1 MRAHGPLGEVGE
13 SPPGRLRFGGDG
25 RASMAGMKLR
35 AEVLGLPAY
44 RFEAHDA
51 AVKLDQNE
59 APEDL
64 PDALRRAAI
73 ERLERRPWNR
83 YPELHPEGLAARLA
97 ERCAW
102 PVDGVAVAGGSN
114 VLIQAATIVA
124 GIGRGVA
131 TVRPTFSVYALQAR
145 LLGAT
150 LVEVPLGPGF
160 ALPIVAL
167 EEVLQSGEGVAF
179 VAAPM
184 APTGNAVAA
193 ADLDRL
199 AAAAGD
205 RWMLVVDEAYGEFA
219 DVDHDA
225 LAHAHANVVRLR
237 TLSKAFGLAGARLG
251 YALAHPEVA
260 VELRKALLPFSV
272 SALQV
277 AVAEAVLDAP
287 DVVTDRVARTVAE
300 RARLSEGLAAHAGI
314 EVFPSVA
321 NFVLLRV
328 ADAAATYR
336 GLLDR
341 GVLVRRQD
349 HLPGL
354 EGCLRVSVGTPAE
367 NDAFLEAID
376 AVATA
381 TPHRE
386 ELARA

>member
-1 MRAHGPLGEVGE
+1 
-13 SPPGRLRFGGDG
+13 
-25 RASMAGMKLR
+25 MAAMKLR
-35 AEVLGLPAY
+35 AEVRDLPAY

-64 PDALRRAAI
+64 PEALRRAAL
-73 ERLERRPWNR
+73 ERLAGQPWNR
-83 YPELHPEGLAARLA
+83 YPELHPQRLAAQFGARH
-97 ERCAW
+97 AW
-102 PVDGVAVAGGSN
+102 PADGVAVAGGSN

-124 GIGRGVA
+124 GIGRSVA

-160 ALPIVAL
+160 ALPTDAL
-167 EEVLQSGEGVAF
+167 VEVLQVGEGVAF
-179 VAAPM
+179 IAAPM
-184 APTGNAVAA
+184 APTGNGVAP
-193 ADLDRL
+193 ADLERL

-205 RWMLVVDEAYGEFA
+205 RWLLVVDEAYGEFA
-219 DVDHDA
+219 NVDHDA
-225 LAHAHANVVRLR
+225 LARAHPQVVRLR

-277 AVAEAVLDAP
+277 AVAEAVLAAP
-287 DVVTDRVARTVAE
+287 DVVAERVERTVAE
-300 RARLSEGLAAHAGI
+300 RERLSSALAARSDVQ
-314 EVFPSVA
+314 VFPSVA
-321 NFVLLRV
+321 NFVLVRV

-336 GLLDR
+336 GLLER

-354 EGCLRVSVGTPAE
+354 AGCLRVSIGAPAE
-367 NDAFLEAID
+367 NDAFLKAFD
-376 AVATA
+376 AVATS

-386 ELARA
+386 ELERA

>member
-1 MRAHGPLGEVGE
+1 
-13 SPPGRLRFGGDG
+13 
-25 RASMAGMKLR
+25 MAGMKLR

-59 APEDL
+59 APDDL
-64 PDALRRAAI
+64 PDALRSAAI
-73 ERLERRPWNR
+73 ERLERQPWHR
-83 YPELHPEGLAARLA
+83 YPELHPQGLAARLGA
-97 ERCAW
+97 RHDW
-102 PVDGVAVAGGSN
+102 PVEGVAVAAGSN

-124 GIGRGVA
+124 GIGRRVA
-131 TVRPTFSVYALQAR
+131 TVRPSFSVYALQAR

-160 ALPIVAL
+160 ALPTAAL
-167 EEVLQSGEGVAF
+167 EAVLRDGEGVAF

-184 APTGNAVAA
+184 APTGNGVAP
-193 ADLDRL
+193 ADLERL

-205 RWMLVVDEAYGEFA
+205 RWLLVVDEAYGEFA
-219 DVDHDA
+219 NVDHDA
-225 LAHAHANVVRLR
+225 LARAHPQVVRLR
-237 TLSKAFGLAGARLG
+237 TLSKAFGLAGVRLG

-287 DVVTDRVARTVAE
+287 DVVAERVERIVAE
-300 RARLSEGLAAHAGI
+300 RERLSVALAARADV

-321 NFVLLRV
+321 NFLLVRV
-328 ADAAATYR
+328 DDAAATYA
-336 GLLDR
+336 GLLAR

-354 EGCLRVSVGTPAE
+354 AGCLRVSVGAPAE
-367 NDAFLEAID
+367 NDAFLNAFD

-381 TPHRE
+381 TEHPE

>member
-1 MRAHGPLGEVGE
+1 
-13 SPPGRLRFGGDG
+13 
-25 RASMAGMKLR
+25 MAAMKLR

-64 PDALRRAAI
+64 PAALRQTAL
-73 ERLERRPWNR
+73 ERLERQPWNR
-83 YPELHPEGLAARLA
+83 YPELHPQGLAAQLGARH
-97 ERCAW
+97 AW
-102 PVDGVAVAGGSN
+102 PADGVAVAGGSN

-124 GIGRGVA
+124 GIGRRVA

-150 LVEVPLGPGF
+150 LLELPLGPGF
-160 ALPIVAL
+160 ALPTAEL
-167 EEVLQSGEGVAF
+167 EAVLQEGEGVAF

-184 APTGNAVAA
+184 APTGNGVAT
-193 ADLDRL
+193 ADLERL
-199 AAAAGD
+199 AAAAGS
-205 RWMLVVDEAYGEFA
+205 RWLLVVDEAYGEYA
-219 DVDHDA
+219 NVDHDA
-225 LAHAHANVVRLR
+225 LARAYPQVVRLR

-277 AVAEAVLDAP
+277 AVAEAVLEAP
-287 DVVTDRVARTVAE
+287 DLVAERVARTVAE
-300 RARLSEGLAAHAGI
+300 RERLRAALTARPGA

-321 NFVLLRV
+321 NFLLIRV
-328 ADAAATYR
+328 PDAAATYQ
-336 GLLDR
+336 GLLDQ

-354 EGCLRVSVGTPAE
+354 AGCLRVSVGTPAE
-367 NDAFLEAID
+367 NDAFLNAFD
-376 AVATA
+376 AVAAATA
-381 TPHRE
+381 HPE
-386 ELARA
+386 EPARA

>member
-1 MRAHGPLGEVGE
+1 
-13 SPPGRLRFGGDG
+13 
-25 RASMAGMKLR
+25 MAGMKLR

-64 PDALRRAAI
+64 PEALRRAAL
-73 ERLERRPWNR
+73 ERLERQPWHR
-83 YPELHPEGLAARLA
+83 YPELHPEGLAARLGA
-97 ERCAW
+97 RHGW
-102 PVDGVAVAGGSN
+102 PADGVAVAGGSN

-124 GIGRGVA
+124 GIGRSVA

-150 LVEVPLGPGF
+150 LVELPLGSDF
-160 ALPIVAL
+160 ALPTEAL
-167 EEVLQSGEGVAF
+167 ERVLQVGEGVAF

-184 APTGNAVAA
+184 APTGNAVAT
-193 ADLDRL
+193 ADLERL
-199 AAAAGD
+199 AAAAGN
-205 RWMLVVDEAYGEFA
+205 RWLLVVDEAYGEFA
-219 DVDHDA
+219 NVDHDA
-225 LAHAHANVVRLR
+225 LARAHPQVVRLR

-272 SALQV
+272 STLQV

-287 DVVTDRVARTVAE
+287 DVVASRVERTVAE
-300 RARLSEGLAAHAGI
+300 RERLSAALATRPDV
-314 EVFPSVA
+314 EVFPSLA
-321 NFVLLRV
+321 NFLLLRV
-328 ADAAATYR
+328 ADAGATYH
-336 GLLDR
+336 GLLER

-354 EGCLRVSVGTPAE
+354 ALSLIHISEPTRRS
-367 NDAFLEAID
+367 
-376 AVATA
+376 
-381 TPHRE
+381 
-386 ELARA
+386 

>member
-1 MRAHGPLGEVGE
+1 MASPAVDRALARNAALAGGLGGVGTPLYV
-13 SPPGRLRFGGDG
+13 
-25 RASMAGMKLR
+25 
-35 AEVLGLPAY
+35 
-44 RFEAHDA
+44 
-51 AVKLDQNE
+51 
-59 APEDL
+59 
-64 PDALRRAAI
+64 
-73 ERLERRPWNR
+73 
-83 YPELHPEGLAARLA
+83 
-97 ERCAW
+97 
-102 PVDGVAVAGGSN
+102 VDGVVVAGGSN

-124 GIGRGVA
+124 GIGRRVA

-160 ALPIVAL
+160 ALPTAEL
-167 EEVLQSGEGVAF
+167 EEVLQVGQGVVF

-184 APTGNAVAA
+184 APTGNGVAPG
-193 ADLDRL
+193 DLERL

-205 RWMLVVDEAYGEFA
+205 RWMLVIDEAYGEFA
-219 DVDHDA
+219 HGEHSA
-225 LAHAHANVVRLR
+225 LARAHPQVVRLR
-237 TLSKAFGLAGARLG
+237 TLSKAFGLAGVRLG

-287 DVVTDRVARTVAE
+287 DVVAERVERIVAE
-300 RARLSEGLAAHAGI
+300 RERLSGVLAARRDV

-321 NFVLLRV
+321 NFVLVRV
-328 ADAAATYR
+328 KDAAGTYE

-354 EGCLRVSVGTPAE
+354 AECLRVSIGSPAD
-367 NDAFLEAID
+367 NDAFLQAFD
-376 AVATA
+376 AVAA
-381 TPHRE
+381 HRE
-386 ELARA
+386 ELERA

>member
-1 MRAHGPLGEVGE
+1 
-13 SPPGRLRFGGDG
+13 
-25 RASMAGMKLR
+25 MAAMKLR

-64 PDALRRAAI
+64 PDALRRTAL
-73 ERLERRPWNR
+73 ERLERQAWNR
-83 YPELHPEGLAARLA
+83 YPDLHPRGLATRFGARHD
-97 ERCAW
+97 W
-102 PVDGVAVAGGSN
+102 PADGVAVAGGSN

-124 GIGRGVA
+124 GIGRSVA

-160 ALPIVAL
+160 ALPTDELV
-167 EEVLQSGEGVAF
+167 EVLQVGEGVAF

-184 APTGNAVAA
+184 APTGNAVAP
-193 ADLDRL
+193 ADLERL
-199 AAAAGD
+199 AAAGGN
-205 RWMLVVDEAYGEFA
+205 RWLLVVDEAYGEFA
-219 DVDHDA
+219 NVDHDT
-225 LAHAHANVVRLR
+225 LARAYPQVVRLR

-272 SALQV
+272 SALQA
-277 AVAEAVLDAP
+277 AVAEAVLEAP
-287 DVVTDRVARTVAE
+287 DVVAERVGRTVAE
-300 RARLSEGLAAHAGI
+300 RERLIRALAARRDV

-321 NFVLLRV
+321 NFVLMRV
-328 ADAAATYR
+328 QDAAATHR
-336 GLLDR
+336 GLLER

-354 EGCLRVSVGTPAE
+354 AGCLRVSIGAPAE
-367 NDAFLEAID
+367 NDAFLEAFD

-381 TPHRE
+381 TAHRE
-386 ELARA
+386 ELERA

>member
-1 MRAHGPLGEVGE
+1 
-13 SPPGRLRFGGDG
+13 
-25 RASMAGMKLR
+25 MAAMKLR

-64 PDALRRAAI
+64 PAGLRRAAL
-73 ERLERRPWNR
+73 ERLERQAWNR
-83 YPELHPEGLAARLA
+83 YPELHPQGLAARFGA
-97 ERCAW
+97 RHAW
-102 PVDGVAVAGGSN
+102 SADGVAVAGGSN

-124 GIGRGVA
+124 GIGRRVA

-160 ALPIVAL
+160 ALPTAEL
-167 EEVLQSGEGVAF
+167 EDVLRVGEGVVF

-184 APTGNAVAA
+184 APTGNGVAP
-193 ADLDRL
+193 ADLERL
-199 AAAAGD
+199 AAAGGD

-219 DVDHDA
+219 NVDHDE
-225 LAHAHANVVRLR
+225 LARAHPQVVRLR

-287 DVVTDRVARTVAE
+287 DVVAERVERIVAE
-300 RARLSEGLAAHAGI
+300 RDRLSRALAAHRDV

-321 NFVLLRV
+321 NFILMRV
-328 ADAAATYR
+328 DDAAATYR

-354 EGCLRVSVGTPAE
+354 AGCLRVSIGAPAE
-367 NDAFLEAID
+367 NDAFLKAFD
-376 AVATA
+376 AVASG
-381 TPHRE
+381 HRE
-386 ELARA
+386 ELERA